1 MPKSTTKT
9 NNKQKKDTILTLNKL
24 IVSTLETKKGED
36 IIEMQFPNNSN
47 MLFDTFVICS
57 ATSDVH
63 ANALCE
69 HVIKSVKENL
79 QIKPKHVEGE
89 TNAQWILIDYFDIIV
104 HIFLK
109 EKRTFY
115 NLENLW
121 DDTVSIIRT
130 TNQ

>member
-1 MPKSTTKT
+1 MAKSTTKT
-9 NNKQKKDTILTLNKL
+9 NSKKKENNTLTLNKL
-24 IVSTLETKKGED
+24 IVSALETKKGED
-36 IIEMQFPNNSN
+36 IIEMQFPQNSN

-69 HVIKSVKENL
+69 HVIKIVKENL

-104 HIFLK
+104 HVFLK
-109 EKRTFY
+109 EKRSFY
-115 NLENLW
+115 DLENLW
-121 DDTVSIIRT
+121 NDTVSIIRT
-130 TNQ
+130 ANQ

>member
-9 NNKQKKDTILTLNKL
+9 SNKQKKNNTLTLNKL
-24 IVSTLETKKGED
+24 IVSVLETTKGQD
-36 IIEMQFPNNSN
+36 IIEMQFPKNLNV
-47 MLFDTFVICS
+47 LFDTFIICS

-63 ANALCE
+63 ANALCD
-69 HVIKSVKENL
+69 HVVKTVKEEL
-79 QIKPKHVEGE
+79 QIKPKHIEGE
-89 TNAQWILIDYFDIIV
+89 TNAQWILIDYFDIVV

-109 EKRTFY
+109 EKRAFY

-121 DDTVSIIRT
+121 DDTASIIRT